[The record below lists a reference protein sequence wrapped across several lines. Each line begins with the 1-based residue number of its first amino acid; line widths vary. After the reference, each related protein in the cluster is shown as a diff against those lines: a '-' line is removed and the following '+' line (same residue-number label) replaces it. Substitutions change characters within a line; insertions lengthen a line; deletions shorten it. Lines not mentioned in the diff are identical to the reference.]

1 MSMFLITFLVFGL
14 VVAGMAVGVIMGRGP
29 IKGSCGGM
37 GALGIDTACDIC
49 GGDPKRCDEET
60 RDGEVGRSN
69 PELYYSVNNK

>member
-1 MSMFLITFLVFGL
+1 MFLITFLVFGL

-69 PELYYSVNNK
+69 PELYYSVDNK